1 MKVVTT
7 SADEREKVL
16 PLSSKLKSLPE
27 PWSKVYVKKDLHP
40 VYSKENQRIR
50 KKRYDLQTQFNN
62 NNERREVKI
71 VNGQLQVDGV
81 TVDRNLFFSLSASI
95 LKAQIKIL
103 FWNINGV
110 GNKLEKIAFK
120 KLLAK

>member
-7 SADEREKVL
+7 SADERDKVL

-62 NNERREVKI
+62 NNEQREVKI

-81 TVDRNLFFSLSASI
+81 TVDRNLFFR
-95 LKAQIKIL
+95 
-103 FWNINGV
+103 
-110 GNKLEKIAFK
+110 
-120 KLLAK
+120 